1 MSDKLKIR
9 ITGKSLD
16 YYFKELLRNNINLY
30 NLDKTKNKLEI
41 IIDKRDYSKLLEI
54 KTINKVEVIDRFGL
68 SKFKYLINKYKLFI
82 IFFIFGIFLNIF
94 LSNIIFAVE
103 IENSNK
109 VLVKEIED
117 EVKKY
122 GLKKYN
128 FVLSNTRLNNLKKH
142 LLENENIEWLE
153 IERIGTKYVIKVE
166 MRKILD

>member
-68 SKFKYLINKYKLFI
+68 SKFKYLINKI
-82 IFFIFGIFLNIF
+82 
-94 LSNIIFAVE
+94 
-103 IENSNK
+103 
-109 VLVKEIED
+109 
-117 EVKKY
+117 
-122 GLKKYN
+122 
-128 FVLSNTRLNNLKKH
+128 KKH
-142 LLENENIEWLE
+142 LNNALL
-153 IERIGTKYVIKVE
+153 
-166 MRKILD
+166 

>member
-9 ITGKSLD
+9 ITGKSID

-41 IIDKRDYSKLLEI
+41 VIDKRDYSKLLEI

-103 IENSNK
+103 IEN
-109 VLVKEIED
+109 L
-117 EVKKY
+117 Y
-122 GLKKYN
+122 FL
-128 FVLSNTRLNNLKKH
+128 
-142 LLENENIEWLE
+142 
-153 IERIGTKYVIKVE
+153 
-166 MRKILD
+166 ILD